1 MIHDNLTSHTFM
13 YTVFIAQNHVN
24 TISQTTNLLLKIM
37 VEFKI
42 QKHTKKLDYCIQQ
55 VPT

>member
-1 MIHDNLTSHTFM
+1 M

-37 VEFKI
+37 DIEFKI